1 MPKKE
6 ESLKWPCEYCTYLN
20 WPCSEKC
27 TLCCTPR
34 PPQVITQESRRPTIV
49 SEDIYE
55 AASCDRIISK
65 DPLIC
70 SSKEKNTQSAQLPE
84 QIEDYVKWTCS
95 SCTYENWPRS
105 LYCSMCRTSK
115 LKSGKNAKQLESG
128 SGNKDASSRSGSP
141 RSPSLVGGNGRL
153 DSKTINNDKNR
164 ALLRSNLKW
173 ICPQCT
179 YENWPKT
186 PKCAL
191 CKCLKPAKTKYDE
204 IAKNSTSDNNVNTKR
219 PSTSKRRS
227 PNSSVSESALG
238 IQPTHPVGEQI
249 IYDIPASDDIN
260 DNEEVMQIRNRL
272 KDSDWLWLSACIG
285 VVEGE
290 TSSVNGYLNA
300 GGDLSRQLTREDC
313 VVLNRP
319 GVFEVGHTLVHLAFK
334 FKRDELIT
342 VLLTPEV
349 TGHHL
354 HRVPC
359 IACPELA
366 ADVRKQMGHTIRQRK
381 GDWRCYF
388 FTDQVTFVLPA
399 EIQDFPARVQRQ
411 VFDDIL
417 DREVQRVLEIESQ
430 VINWSEE
437 ITEQLGSRIYPLWN
451 RSAGDCLLDSIL
463 QASYGVFDRDN
474 TLRRALYD
482 SLTEGGSRFFN
493 RYKEWESMQAET
505 LQYSLDEDQWEQDWA
520 SILSLAGQ
528 PGTSL
533 EQTHVFALAH
543 ILRRPVI
550 IYGVKYVK
558 SFRGE
563 VLGLA
568 RFQGVYLPVLW
579 EQSFCWKNPLVLGY
593 TRGHFSALV
602 AMESDNSNE
611 LGAGANVDNV
621 GSVHVTYLPLVD
633 YEGKLLPVHFLSA
646 EERGSEER
654 LLREWLDCCVT
665 EGGVLVAQQKVTS
678 RPALLNQL
686 IDDWLDRYRKL
697 CKSK

>member
-6 ESLKWPCEYCTYLN
+6 ESLKWACKYCTYFN
-20 WPCSEKC
+20 WPCSIKC
-27 TLCCTPR
+27 TLCYAPR
-34 PPQVITQESRRPTIV
+34 PPQVITQEAIRPTSV
-49 SEDIYE
+49 TEDTYE
-55 AASCDRIISK
+55 AATSDRIIST
-65 DPLIC
+65 DPIIC
-70 SSKEKNTQSAQLPE
+70 SSSDRKTLSPRLAE
-84 QIEDYVKWTCS
+84 QTEENSKWTCS
-95 SCTYENWPRS
+95 CCTYENWPRS
-105 LYCSMCRTSK
+105 QHCAMCRASK
-115 LKSGKNAKQLESG
+115 HKSTKNG
-128 SGNKDASSRSGSP
+128 RHTDPGNVNKDASGRSVSPKLAGSVEEVP
-141 RSPSLVGGNGRL
+141 P
-153 DSKTINNDKNR
+153 
-164 ALLRSNLKW
+164 
-173 ICPQCT
+173 
-179 YENWPKT
+179 
-186 PKCAL
+186 
-191 CKCLKPAKTKYDE
+191 
-204 IAKNSTSDNNVNTKR
+204 
-219 PSTSKRRS
+219 
-227 PNSSVSESALG
+227 SSVSEATLE
-238 IQPTHPVGEQI
+238 IQPSSQTGEKI
-249 IYDIPASDDIN
+249 IYDIPASDDVN
-260 DNEEVMQIRNRL
+260 DNEEVLQIRNRL

-285 VVEGE
+285 VVEGDT
-290 TSSVNGYLNA
+290 TSVESYLNSVS
-300 GGDLSRQLTREDC
+300 DLSRQLTREDC
-313 VVLNRP
+313 LVLNRP

-334 FKRDELIT
+334 FKRDELMTI
-342 VLLTPEV
+342 LLTPEV
-349 TGHHL
+349 TSHHL
-354 HRVPC
+354 RRVPC

-366 ADVRKQMGHTIRQRK
+366 ADIRKQMGHTMRQRK

-399 EIQDFPARVQRQ
+399 DVQDFPARVQRQ

-417 DREVQRVLEIESQ
+417 DREVQRVLEIESP

-437 ITEQLGSRIYPLWN
+437 ITEQLASRIYPLWN
-451 RSAGDCLLDSIL
+451 RSAGDCLLDSVL

-505 LQYSLDEDQWEQDWA
+505 LQYTLDEDQWEQDWA

-602 AMESDNSNE
+602 AMETDNSNE
-611 LGAGANVDNV
+611 LGAGANVDSID
-621 GSVHVTYLPLVD
+621 SVHVTYLPLVD
-633 YEGKLLPVHFLSA
+633 CEGKLLPVHFLSA

-665 EGGVLVAQQKVTS
+665 EGGVLVAQQKVTP

-686 IDDWLDRYRKL
+686 IDDWLDRYRRL
-697 CKSK
+697 SKTK

>member
-1 MPKKE
+1 M
-6 ESLKWPCEYCTYLN
+6 
-20 WPCSEKC
+20 
-27 TLCCTPR
+27 
-34 PPQVITQESRRPTIV
+34 ITQETRKPQTF

-55 AASCDRIISK
+55 AASSDRIISN

-70 SSKEKNTQSAQLPE
+70 TSRGKNTQSPQFPE
-84 QIEDYVKWTCS
+84 QTDRDENTKWTCS

-105 LYCSMCRTSK
+105 LHCSMCRASK
-115 LKSGKNAKQLESG
+115 LKSVKNGRHLEPG
-128 SGNKDASSRSGSP
+128 SSNKDASRSGSP
-141 RSPSLVGGNGRL
+141 KSPGLVGSNGRL

-164 ALLRSNLKW
+164 ALVKNHKW
-173 ICPQCT
+173 TCPQCT

-186 PKCAL
+186 QKCAL
-191 CKCLKPAKTKYDE
+191 CKCVKPAKTKNEE
-204 IAKNSTSDNNVNTKR
+204 IFKNSSLENTKR

-227 PNSSVSESALG
+227 PNSSVSEATLE
-238 IQPTHPVGEQI
+238 IQTTHPMGEQI
-249 IYDIPASDDIN
+249 IYDIPASEDVN
-260 DNEEVMQIRNRL
+260 DNEEVLQIRNRL
-272 KDSDWLWLSACIG
+272 KDSDWLWLTACIG

-290 TSSVNGYLNA
+290 TSSVDGYLSS

-313 VVLNRP
+313 LVLNRP

-342 VLLTPEV
+342 ILLTPEV

-354 HRVPC
+354 RRVPC

-366 ADVRKQMGHTIRQRK
+366 ADIRKQMGHTIRQRK

-417 DREVQRVLEIESQ
+417 DREVQRVLEIEST

-463 QASYGVFDRDN
+463 QASYGVFDREN

-602 AMESDNSNE
+602 AMETDNSNE
-611 LGAGANVDNV
+611 LGAGANVDSV
-621 GSVHVTYLPLVD
+621 DSVHVTYLPLVD

-665 EGGVLVAQQKVTS
+665 EGGILVAQQKVSS

>member
-1 MPKKE
+1 
-6 ESLKWPCEYCTYLN
+6 
-20 WPCSEKC
+20 
-27 TLCCTPR
+27 
-34 PPQVITQESRRPTIV
+34 
-49 SEDIYE
+49 
-55 AASCDRIISK
+55 
-65 DPLIC
+65 
-70 SSKEKNTQSAQLPE
+70 
-84 QIEDYVKWTCS
+84 
-95 SCTYENWPRS
+95 
-105 LYCSMCRTSK
+105 
-115 LKSGKNAKQLESG
+115 
-128 SGNKDASSRSGSP
+128 
-141 RSPSLVGGNGRL
+141 
-153 DSKTINNDKNR
+153 
-164 ALLRSNLKW
+164 
-173 ICPQCT
+173 
-179 YENWPKT
+179 
-186 PKCAL
+186 
-191 CKCLKPAKTKYDE
+191 
-204 IAKNSTSDNNVNTKR
+204 
-219 PSTSKRRS
+219 
-227 PNSSVSESALG
+227 
-238 IQPTHPVGEQI
+238 
-249 IYDIPASDDIN
+249 
-260 DNEEVMQIRNRL
+260 MQIRNRL

>member
-1 MPKKE
+1 M
-6 ESLKWPCEYCTYLN
+6 
-20 WPCSEKC
+20 
-27 TLCCTPR
+27 
-34 PPQVITQESRRPTIV
+34 ITQETRKPQTF

-55 AASCDRIISK
+55 AASSDRIISN

-70 SSKEKNTQSAQLPE
+70 TSRGKNTQSPQFPE
-84 QIEDYVKWTCS
+84 QTDRDENTKWTCS

-105 LYCSMCRTSK
+105 LHCSMCCASK
-115 LKSGKNAKQLESG
+115 LKSVKNGRHLEPG
-128 SGNKDASSRSGSP
+128 SSNKDASRSGSP
-141 RSPSLVGGNGRL
+141 KSPGLVGSNGRL

-164 ALLRSNLKW
+164 ALVKNHKW
-173 ICPQCT
+173 TCPQCT

-186 PKCAL
+186 QKCAL
-191 CKCLKPAKTKYDE
+191 CKCVKPAKTKNEE
-204 IAKNSTSDNNVNTKR
+204 IFKNSSLENTKR

-227 PNSSVSESALG
+227 PNSSVSEATLE
-238 IQPTHPVGEQI
+238 IQTTHPMGEQI
-249 IYDIPASDDIN
+249 IYDIPASEDVN
-260 DNEEVMQIRNRL
+260 DNEEVLQIRNRL
-272 KDSDWLWLSACIG
+272 KDSDWLWLTACIG

-290 TSSVNGYLNA
+290 TSSVDGYLSS

-313 VVLNRP
+313 LVLNRP

-342 VLLTPEV
+342 ILLTPEV

-354 HRVPC
+354 RRVPC

-366 ADVRKQMGHTIRQRK
+366 ADIRKQMGHTIRQRK

-417 DREVQRVLEIESQ
+417 DREVQRVLEIEST

-463 QASYGVFDRDN
+463 QASYGVFDREN

-602 AMESDNSNE
+602 AMETDNSNE
-611 LGAGANVDNV
+611 LGAGANVDSV
-621 GSVHVTYLPLVD
+621 DSVHVTYLPLVD

-665 EGGVLVAQQKVTS
+665 EGGILVAQQKVSS

>member
-6 ESLKWPCEYCTYLN
+6 ESLKWACEYCTYLN

-115 LKSGKNAKQLESG
+115 LKSGKNAKQLEPG

-191 CKCLKPAKTKYDE
+191 CKCLKPPKTKYDE

-399 EIQDFPARVQRQ
+399 GELLIATIIYYFSFR
-411 VFDDIL
+411 FS
-417 DREVQRVLEIESQ
+417 VLEIESQ